1 MQAVRGFSQIAAQK
15 QQLGFLQ
22 RQQVDRQAEDLAGA
36 KPDRP
41 DQGPPLAKPAGVKD
55 SPSSIPQ
62 GTAIGQ
68 LLPNS
73 CKETCKETLEIDADH
88 AVRCQL
94 QRTAVNSPPA
104 PTSSMAADSHLQ
116 LPQPEGQ
123 SQQLAGSHV
132 KITEQSMSAQPSR
145 PVLNDGCIQ
154 QPAST
159 HDAEPDAK
167 VRQGSQRSASSLT
180 VPSSQ
185 SRSLPASRTFK
196 KRAAPQPD
204 TIACKQASE
213 HCRTADVLPSVG
225 LLAQG
230 QDGRSMPANTHGAT
244 ARAAKRAKQAVA
256 STDDA
261 DGFVK
266 ATPQHR
272 ASKAPAGTLTGA
284 ARPAGKAHAAG
295 KASPATVVSQPRD
308 NPAGS
313 SPQARQSQHEPV
325 SRRSL
330 RPRQAHTTAVVDSSS
345 EHDSHISNFADESSD
360 ADSAAELR
368 AGAAR
373 HARVNKAGINVSKVA
388 CASKRQISAS
398 AGRKTGRQHVSSTD
412 EEEDTAL
419 PETAVCDSEAD
430 GVGTDEVLGESSEEE
445 VARPGKAARLPAKNA
460 VQKRTSAQQAKQ
472 AAARPGR
479 GGRAGAAGTGRGGY
493 RRTATRQNF
502 VRSNLKASCMTHGCE
517 MHCTLHGSVTGLPG
531 L

>member
-41 DQGPPLAKPAGVKD
+41 DQGPQLAKPAGVKD

-213 HCRTADVLPSVG
+213 PSKPADLLQSESQ
-225 LLAQG
+225 LAQG
-230 QDGRSMPANTHGAT
+230 QDERSMPANTHGAT
-244 ARAAKRAKQAVA
+244 ARAPKRAKQ
-256 STDDA
+256 
-261 DGFVK
+261 
-266 ATPQHR
+266 
-272 ASKAPAGTLTGA
+272 
-284 ARPAGKAHAAG
+284 
-295 KASPATVVSQPRD
+295 
-308 NPAGS
+308 
-313 SPQARQSQHEPV
+313 QSLAMMILMD
-325 SRRSL
+325 SRG
-330 RPRQAHTTAVVDSSS
+330 Q
-345 EHDSHISNFADESSD
+345 
-360 ADSAAELR
+360 
-368 AGAAR
+368 
-373 HARVNKAGINVSKVA
+373 
-388 CASKRQISAS
+388 
-398 AGRKTGRQHVSSTD
+398 
-412 EEEDTAL
+412 
-419 PETAVCDSEAD
+419 
-430 GVGTDEVLGESSEEE
+430 
-445 VARPGKAARLPAKNA
+445 
-460 VQKRTSAQQAKQ
+460 
-472 AAARPGR
+472 
-479 GGRAGAAGTGRGGY
+479 
-493 RRTATRQNF
+493 
-502 VRSNLKASCMTHGCE
+502 
-517 MHCTLHGSVTGLPG
+517 
-531 L
+531 